1 MHITGTSHEGIK
13 TLQFKI
19 MKAYVE
25 YSFKFRR
32 LASVMYKF
40 ISLNLP
46 ALATPDH
53 WRKGICQHIHSTY
66 IANVSP

>member
-1 MHITGTSHEGIK
+1 MHIAGTCYEGIK

-32 LASVMYKF
+32 SASVMYKYHKTKEIIVTQEVQSF

-46 ALATPDH
+46 ALVTPDH
-53 WRKGICQHIHSTY
+53 
-66 IANVSP
+66 